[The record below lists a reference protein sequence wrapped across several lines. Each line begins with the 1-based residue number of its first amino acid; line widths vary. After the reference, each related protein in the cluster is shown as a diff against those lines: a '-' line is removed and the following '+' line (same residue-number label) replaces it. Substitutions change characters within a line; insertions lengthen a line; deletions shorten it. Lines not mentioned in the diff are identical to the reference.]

1 MSSTIG
7 TSSAGR
13 PDIGVAPSTE
23 QRWQALAAAEPTS
36 ALQRIVVTM
45 RHQAD
50 AFVDRAVRRIVSTVD
65 SYDSDRV
72 VERDDLWWSVY
83 RNLEVVLL
91 ALGEERMVDE
101 EELALRRQ
109 LGRRRAQQGMP
120 IDDVMRAFRVGYAV
134 LWEALSET
142 ARSLG
147 PEYAEILLE
156 KATHVW
162 MTFDHV
168 TSAVAQAHRET
179 LTTRQLDRRRRAHMF
194 LSGLQRYPQDAHAT
208 EEICRS
214 LGFDP
219 TGSFTFAVISN
230 GDQPPPLSGRD
241 LLVIDQ
247 PDRTV
252 VLSAHG
258 GEPSRAEAT
267 FAGML
272 RRNHVRHIGVGVL
285 RQGLTGA
292 KQSLDDAEAAF
303 RAAVSLDIPVV
314 LFRSDWLTCLAM
326 RNSNQLSVLV
336 APAVHAL
343 DSDSDLW
350 ATLTA
355 FLEADGSLTATGKAL
370 YVHANT
376 VAYRLRQFAQRTGI
390 DPRTATGMALTQLAL
405 TYSREAAQA
414 RSSDVSLTVTIPDL
428 SVVQ

>member
-1 MSSTIG
+1 MGNTNGLRSV
-7 TSSAGR
+7 AR
-13 PDIGVAPSTE
+13 PDIDVAPSTE
-23 QRWQALAAAEPTS
+23 ERWAALAAAVPDNRL
-36 ALQRIVVTM
+36 ARIVAGM

-50 AFVDRAVRRIVSTVD
+50 DFVDRAVRRIVATVD
-65 SYDSDRV
+65 SYEEQHV

-91 ALGEERMVDE
+91 ALGEERMVAED
-101 EELALRRQ
+101 ELALRRE

-134 LWEALSET
+134 LWEGLSET
-142 ARSLG
+142 ARELG
-147 PEYAEILLE
+147 SDYAAVLLE

-179 LTTRQLDRRRRAHMF
+179 LATRHLDRRRRALML
-194 LSGLQRYPQDAHAT
+194 LSGLQQYPQDAHTT
-208 EEICRS
+208 EELCRS
-214 LGFDP
+214 LGLDP
-219 TGSFTFAVISN
+219 NGSFTVVVQSSA
-230 GDQPPPLSGRD
+230 DQTLPPLPGRD

-247 PDRTV
+247 PDRMV
-252 VLSAHG
+252 VLSSCG

-267 FAGML
+267 LAGQL
-272 RRNHVRHIGVGVL
+272 RRHQFRHIGVGL
-285 RQGLTGA
+285 MRQGLAGA

-303 RAAVSLDIPVV
+303 RAAVSLDVPVV
-314 LFRSDWLTCLAM
+314 MFRSDWLTCLAM
-326 RNSNQLSVLV
+326 RNSSQLSVLV
-336 APAVHAL
+336 APAVHTL
-343 DSDSDLW
+343 ETDQDLW
-350 ATLTA
+350 TTLEA

-370 YVHANT
+370 FVHANT

-414 RSSDVSLTVTIPDL
+414 RPDLSITTSIPDL
-428 SVVQ
+428 SLAH